1 MKVEFIMV
9 DIQAVLIWTLLVC
22 GTNLI
27 LKRALGV
34 GFWDS
39 FTESDKISEKTA
51 TVLHFLFI
59 FLSLISCY
67 FWLI

>member
-1 MKVEFIMV
+1 MKVAFIMV
-9 DIQAVLIWTLLVC
+9 DIRAVLIWTLLVC
-22 GTNLI
+22 GLNLI
-27 LKRALGV
+27 LKRSLGV

-39 FTESDKISEKTA
+39 FEESNKISKKTA

-59 FLSLISCY
+59 FFSLTSCY

>member
-9 DIQAVLIWTLLVC
+9 DIQAVLIWILLVC

-39 FTESDKISEKTA
+39 FTESNKISVKTA

-59 FLSLISCY
+59 FLSLTSCY

>member
-9 DIQAVLIWTLLVC
+9 DIQAVLIWILLVC
-22 GTNLI
+22 GANLI
-27 LKRALGV
+27 LKCALGV

-39 FTESDKISEKTA
+39 FTESNKISVKTA

-59 FLSLISCY
+59 FFSLISCY